1 MQSFFISYRRSDSA
15 AYTGR
20 LYERLAS
27 QFGRDEVFKDV
38 DSIPLGS
45 DFRTYL
51 NTVVS
56 ECRAVLVIVGQ
67 HWLEARDDSG
77 ARRLDSRDDFVRIE
91 IETALARGVPVI
103 PVLVAGASMPT
114 SEQLPESLAAF
125 AFRQGTA
132 VRPDPDFHRDM
143 DRLVASLMP
152 LARNGADSGSAAG
165 AHTPDGQRPAG
176 GGATTGVQRSNLPR
190 NLPSLIGR
198 TELVA
203 RVVADLE
210 EHTLITLAGFGGIG
224 KTRVAQQVG
233 AEFAGRLAQGVW
245 FVDLAGLNTDG
256 EVMPAVARTLGV
268 REFSSENLA
277 VTLLDALRERELLII
292 LDNCERFTQR
302 IADFVE
308 QVTGAAPNIK
318 ILSTSREPLGVYGE
332 KIIRVSG
339 LDESSA
345 VELFEARAAQ
355 IRSDV
360 PHDRRVLAELCRRL
374 DYVPLAIE
382 LAAAHVRSLTPAEI
396 LTRVNERVGI
406 LRATDRRTARH
417 QTLESLVA
425 WSYDLLTAPEQRLL
439 NRLSVFVGSFDL
451 PATERVCAG
460 GGLGTDEVVDLIDR
474 LVDKSLVAT
483 SAARGTMRYRMMDT
497 VRQYAAR
504 KLEAAGEQAEL
515 FDRHVRHFSSQA
527 QSLGDRIRSS
537 DTRGTSA
544 ALSSDIDNVNAALD
558 RLHSKG
564 QHTEKATLVVALNLF
579 WQLNAPGAGRR
590 RFEELMAVEELIA
603 PEVRFLTLLEA
614 ASFYSNLGYAR
625 RAVGLLDRAR
635 EAARVHAIELPPYFY
650 YVAAAVA
657 EMDGRAADVLALC
670 ESGSAIVQPDDEF
683 NALSLRSRALTSILR
698 LRPAE
703 ALEHARTTLRQAQNS
718 GVDLFVSVSH
728 MLIGQVLMLQGR
740 VPESEP
746 EFSRAIELA
755 AEAMP
760 QVTISALAA
769 SAAGHRDLDP
779 AHSIARAHKALEV
792 EAESDIMPWFR
803 VIAADVLAWHWAA
816 SGRVGDAVRVLAA
829 MDELQERLGFA
840 GIWWGQELHA
850 ATWERARRGL
860 PAASVSDL
868 TAEGRALTMSE
879 VRQLLGAGA

>member
-1 MQSFFISYRRSDSA
+1 MQSFFISYRRSDSE

-20 LYERLAS
+20 LYDRLAS
-27 QFGRDEVFKDV
+27 QFGKDEVFKDV

-45 DFRTYL
+45 DFRAYL

-56 ECRAVLVIVGQ
+56 GCRAVLVVVGR
-67 HWLEARDDSG
+67 HWLEARDEG
-77 ARRLDSRDDFVRIE
+77 GTRRLDSRDDFVRIE
-91 IETALARGVPVI
+91 IETALTRGVPVI
-103 PVLVAGASMPT
+103 PVLVAGALMPT
-114 SEQLPESLAAF
+114 AAQLPETLAAF

-152 LARNGADSGSAAG
+152 LVASSSAPDAVGTQTGAASRPPGGSVTA
-165 AHTPDGQRPAG
+165 
-176 GGATTGVQRSNLPR
+176 GVQRTNLPR
-190 NLPSLIGR
+190 NLPSLVGR
-198 TELVA
+198 AELVA
-203 RVVADLE
+203 RVSADMG

-233 AEFAGRLAQGVW
+233 AEFTGRLAQGVW
-245 FVDLAGLNTDG
+245 FVDLAGLNTEG
-256 EVMPAVARTLGV
+256 ELLPAVARTLGV
-268 REFSSENLA
+268 REYSSENLL

-308 QVTGAAPNIK
+308 QVTALAPNIK

-332 KIIRVSG
+332 KVIRVPG
-339 LDESSA
+339 LDEASA
-345 VELFEARAAQ
+345 VDLFEARAAQ
-355 IRSDV
+355 IRSDA

-382 LAAAHVRSLTPAEI
+382 LAAAHVRSLTPCEI
-396 LTRVNERVGI
+396 LARVNERVGI

-451 PATERVCAG
+451 LSTERVCAG
-460 GGLGTDEVVDLIDR
+460 GGLGADEVVDLIDR
-474 LVDKSLVAT
+474 LVDKSLVSA
-483 SAARGTMRYRMMDT
+483 SAARGTTRYRMMDT

-504 KLEAAGEQAEL
+504 KLEAAGEQADL

-558 RLHSKG
+558 RLHLKG

-579 WQLNAPGAGRR
+579 WQLNAPGAGRQ
-590 RFEELMAVEELIA
+590 RFEELMAVEDLIA

-635 EAARVHAIELPPYFY
+635 EAARAHSIELPPYFY

-683 NALSLRSRALTSILR
+683 NALSLRSRALTSILK
-698 LRPAE
+698 LRPGE

-769 SAAGHRDLDP
+769 SAAGHRELDP
-779 AHSIARAHKALEV
+779 AHSIARAHRALEV

-803 VIAADVLAWHWAA
+803 IIAADVLAWHWAA
-816 SGRVGDAVRVLAA
+816 GERVGDAVRVLAA

-850 ATWERARRGL
+850 ATWERVRRGL

-868 TAEGRALTMSE
+868 SAEGRALTMSE
-879 VRQLLGAGA
+879 VRELLGAGG